1 MSLEVDT
8 DPESSSSTSSS
19 RPHFLIVPSFNP
31 ERRHS
36 WGNVASRPSHRN
48 HTATSAITI
57 TNNADS
63 IESPPPPVISIT
75 RSSSSSDVLATTI
88 RPLVT
93 RNKNKVLSPSYPQ
106 SPTSFSSPTTRSFPF
121 RCCGA
126 RKRSNQI
133 PSVEQASTTGYT
145 RRKSSTPNLS
155 SRPHST
161 SLNQNHRNAHP
172 KTTTTTTT
180 TTTAS
185 AITNSTKPAKKRR
198 RRGGM
203 ASTCASCISSNNSR
217 RQSSI
222 AEDITTIPIR
232 SSPNLSSRTPP
243 LLIRLGRIIL
253 RRRTPTNAN
262 HSRNTKINNKTRPIL
277 LTLFLPRYYNCRYH
291 HRHRDH
297 YSLLMT
303 TLTVYFASSS
313 KLPSSSSIP
322 ATTAIAS
329 NTIIQTMQNSTP
341 LTTTATPSSIAVQTS
356 TSFTQTMPTG
366 GVLTKRNKT
375 FFERFN
381 ETPSLALTSNSQTPP
396 HNQQNN
402 HHHQQQQQQQQ
413 QQSQQNQQSTDAGNS
428 STDQPSRLRR
438 RFTFR
443 RSLRQSV
450 RNKRVDIDGGISFDV
465 DGSSSPHGA
474 LNAHHS
480 TSSSP
485 SQNQQHGST
494 NANAPNKANTTA
506 SSSGGMHRRESFLYK
521 YDSDNDLSPKCI
533 SRNPS
538 IGSELHQDDMIVTPF
553 AQLLASLKNVRK
565 NFVDL
570 THIPPE
576 RAKRSSQLGCAQA
589 ASSNVTK
596 VTAMSTAAATSD
608 DNSVSQAI
616 ATLEELDWCLE
627 QLETMQT
634 HKSVSDLASLKFKRM
649 LNKELSHFAENNK
662 SGAQISDY
670 LYSTYT
676 DKKEPDVD
684 LSQTISSPRGLPN
697 DESNTIIKSRTTDT
711 SISTSTLMGQ
721 ITGLQP
727 PTSLLP
733 RKDSIPELG
742 VQTFHTDE
750 LRSLMSHID
759 DWGLDTFRIEDLS
772 GQRPLTAIT
781 YKIFQERFLLRTYAI
796 EPHTLISYLLTLE
809 DHYQQVPYHNKAHG
823 ADVCQSMHV
832 LLNASALDGV
842 FTELEIMSAIFASA
856 VHDVDHPGVTNQFLI
871 NTRNDLAIMY
881 NDESVLENHHLAVA
895 FKLLQAD
902 ERNIFSNLAAKQ
914 IKTLRKMVIDM
925 VLATDMSKHM
935 KLLADLKT
943 MVESKKVTGNN
954 IIMLESYDDRIQVLQ
969 NMIHCADLSNP
980 TKPLDIY
987 IKWTD
992 RIMEEFWRQGDKERD
1007 LGLEIS
1013 PMCDRHVASVEKH
1026 QVGFIE
1032 FIVHP
1037 LWETWADL
1045 VYPDAS
1051 AILETLEQN
1060 RDWYQARLSPPSS
1073 SSSSTTTGN
1082 LSNSPTNIHIVSVH
1096 HQDSIQP
1103 LSSSSSS
1110 SPPMSSDIL
1119 TSTSIHSTILNAN
1132 SAGDQ
1137 LIPTSLSPS
1146 PSMSSTSRTIA
1157 TAGTSPTSG
1166 NGGEFH
1172 MTVTPATS

>member
-1 MSLEVDT
+1 
-8 DPESSSSTSSS
+8 
-19 RPHFLIVPSFNP
+19 
-31 ERRHS
+31 
-36 WGNVASRPSHRN
+36 
-48 HTATSAITI
+48 
-57 TNNADS
+57 
-63 IESPPPPVISIT
+63 
-75 RSSSSSDVLATTI
+75 
-88 RPLVT
+88 
-93 RNKNKVLSPSYPQ
+93 
-106 SPTSFSSPTTRSFPF
+106 
-121 RCCGA
+121 
-126 RKRSNQI
+126 
-133 PSVEQASTTGYT
+133 
-145 RRKSSTPNLS
+145 
-155 SRPHST
+155 
-161 SLNQNHRNAHP
+161 
-172 KTTTTTTT
+172 
-180 TTTAS
+180 
-185 AITNSTKPAKKRR
+185 
-198 RRGGM
+198 
-203 ASTCASCISSNNSR
+203 
-217 RQSSI
+217 
-222 AEDITTIPIR
+222 
-232 SSPNLSSRTPP
+232 
-243 LLIRLGRIIL
+243 
-253 RRRTPTNAN
+253 
-262 HSRNTKINNKTRPIL
+262 
-277 LTLFLPRYYNCRYH
+277 
-291 HRHRDH
+291 
-297 YSLLMT
+297 MT
-303 TLTVYFASSS
+303 TLTVYFSLSPT
-313 KLPSSSSIP
+313 LISSSSSSSSSPAVASRSFQTISNRIKSKPILAPIVPMDSPSLSSIP
-322 ATTAIAS
+322 
-329 NTIIQTMQNSTP
+329 TP
-341 LTTTATPSSIAVQTS
+341 TEKQTPS
-356 TSFTQTMPTG
+356 
-366 GVLTKRNKT
+366 KRNKT

-381 ETPSLALTSNSQTPP
+381 QTLSTSISSTSS
-396 HNQQNN
+396 
-402 HHHQQQQQQQQ
+402 QQQQLL
-413 QQSQQNQQSTDAGNS
+413 SDLSNS
-428 STDQPSRLRR
+428 SSDPQPRLRR

-450 RNKRVDIDGGISFDV
+450 QNKGRDIDDGISFDV
-465 DGSSSPHGA
+465 DGSSSSSRGI
-474 LNAHHS
+474 LNSHHNISS
-480 TSSSP
+480 TSP
-485 SQNQQHGST
+485 HFHQHGTQNAINKTATTTTTT
-494 NANAPNKANTTA
+494 N
-506 SSSGGMHRRESFLYK
+506 SSGMHRRESFLYK
-521 YDSDNDLSPKCI
+521 CDSDNDLSPKCI

-576 RAKRSSQLGCAQA
+576 RAKRTNQLSIAQA
-589 ASSNVTK
+589 AVSNVNKTMIT
-596 VTAMSTAAATSD
+596 TASD
-608 DNSVSQAI
+608 DSSLSQAI

-684 LSQTISSPRGLPN
+684 LSRGLQL
-697 DESNTIIKSRTTDT
+697 DELTVVTTTKTLDT
-711 SISTSTLMGQ
+711 SMSSTTLMGQ
-721 ITGLQP
+721 ITGIQP
-727 PTSLLP
+727 ATFTIMSP
-733 RKDSIPELG
+733 IPELG
-742 VQTFHTDE
+742 VDTHHVEE
-750 LRSLMSHID
+750 LRLVLNHIN

-772 GQRPLTAIT
+772 GQRPLTVIT
-781 YKIFQERFLLRTYAI
+781 YRIFQERSLLRTYGI

-809 DHYQQVPYHNKAHG
+809 DHYQSVPYHNKAHG

-871 NTRNDLAIMY
+871 NTKSDLALMY

-902 ERNIFSNLAAKQ
+902 ERNIFSHLTAKQ

-935 KLLADLKT
+935 QLLADLKT

-1007 LGLEIS
+1007 LGLEVS
-1013 PMCDRHVASVEKH
+1013 PMCDKRVASVEKH

-1073 SSSSTTTGN
+1073 SSTGTN
-1082 LSNSPTNIHIVSVH
+1082 LSNSSPPLSASTIKTTAILSSNNEDALQSVSSQSSLLNTVSV
-1096 HQDSIQP
+1096 DTVI
-1103 LSSSSSS
+1103 
-1110 SPPMSSDIL
+1110 
-1119 TSTSIHSTILNAN
+1119 STSVNTVST
-1132 SAGDQ
+1132 GDQ
-1137 LIPTSLSPS
+1137 LIPTSAPVL
-1146 PSMSSTSRTIA
+1146 SSTSSSISRTA
-1157 TAGTSPTSG
+1157 SSTTASSG
-1166 NGGEFH
+1166 SAGEFQ